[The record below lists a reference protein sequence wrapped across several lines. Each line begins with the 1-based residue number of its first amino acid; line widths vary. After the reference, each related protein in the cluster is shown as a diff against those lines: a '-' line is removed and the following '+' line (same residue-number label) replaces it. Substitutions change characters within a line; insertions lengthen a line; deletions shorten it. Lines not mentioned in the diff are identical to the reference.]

1 MTTSTARTTA
11 KLFIFNHP
19 AAELLEE
26 MPVDYYRE
34 CQITGAGSVEVQ
46 LDDYSTEII
55 AGTRYLPADVAV
67 VAVVDGSG
75 VLQVLCTQAGGEPV
89 VMREFGDWT
98 SYTVRRR
105 PRG

>member
-19 AAELLEE
+19 VAELLEE

-46 LDDYSTEII
+46 LEDCSTEII
-55 AGTRYLPADVAV
+55 AGTCYLPAGVAV
-67 VAVVDGSG
+67 AAVVDGSG
-75 VLQVLCTQAGGEPV
+75 VLQVLCTRAGGESV
-89 VMREFGDWT
+89 VMREFSDWT
-98 SYTVRRR
+98 GYTVRRR

>member
-1 MTTSTARTTA
+1 MTTTTARTTT
-11 KLFIFNHP
+11 KLFVFNHP

-26 MPVDYYRE
+26 MPVDYYRK

-46 LDDYSTEII
+46 LDDHSTEII
-55 AGTRYLPADVAV
+55 AGTRYLPAEVEV
-67 VAVVDGSG
+67 VAVARNG

-89 VMREFGDWT
+89 VMREFSDWT

>member
-1 MTTSTARTTA
+1 MTTSTAYTTA

-26 MPVDYYRE
+26 MPVDYYRD

-55 AGTRYLPADVAV
+55 AGTRYLPATTPTMAIAAQMFMV
-67 VAVVDGSG
+67 VLLSG
-75 VLQVLCTQAGGEPV
+75 KLE
-89 VMREFGDWT
+89 R
-98 SYTVRRR
+98 
-105 PRG
+105 